1 MNKKSEPTIHDIA
14 RELKISASTVSRAL
28 QNNPRISLK
37 TREKILAMAETMGYR
52 PNSLASNLRNK
63 KSNTIGIVVP
73 LINRHFFS
81 SVISGAEEV
90 AFKAGY
96 TVVIS
101 QANDLAIKE
110 IAIVHSMFANRVD
123 GLIISIAMESTTFEH
138 LKMFTRKNIPLVF
151 FDRAVPEMET
161 NKIVVDDFMG
171 GFRVTQHLIDQG
183 YKRIGHMAGPQN
195 LTTYR
200 ERKSGYMEALSKNGL
215 SFDESMIVTN
225 RLTSEDGTEAIQQ
238 LMSLPHP
245 PDAIFCGNDT
255 TALSTMMY
263 LRDKGFRIPEDIGI
277 VGFSNEPFSRVVTPA
292 ISTIAQPAFLMGQK
306 AAELILNQI
315 EHKEKTFTTHILP
328 TELIIRESSNRKLI
342 MNKKMHS

>member
-37 TREKILAMAETMGYR
+37 TREKILSLAETMGYR
-52 PNSLASNLRNK
+52 PNSPASNLRNK
-63 KSNTIGIVVP
+63 KSNPIGIVVL
-73 LINRHFFS
+73 LINRHFFP
-81 SVISGAEEV
+81 SVISGADEV

-101 QANDLAIKE
+101 QSNDLADKE

-123 GLIISIAMESTTFEH
+123 GLIISIAMDSTTFEH
-138 LKMFTRKNIPLVF
+138 LKMFTRKNIPMVF
-151 FDRAVPEMET
+151 FDRAVPEIET

-200 ERKSGYMEALSKNGL
+200 ERKSGYMEALSQNGL
-215 SFDESMIVTN
+215 SFDETLVVTN
-225 RLTSEDGTEAIQQ
+225 KLTSEDGTAAIQH
-238 LMSLPHP
+238 LMSLPKP
-245 PDAIFCGNDT
+245 PDAIFCCNDT
-255 TALSTMMY
+255 TALSAMIY
-263 LRDKGFRIPEDIGI
+263 LRSEGYRIPEDIGI
-277 VGFSNEPFSRVVTPA
+277 VGFSNEPFSRVVSPS

-315 EHKEKTFTTHILP
+315 ENQEKSFTTLVLP

-342 MNKKMHS
+342 